1 MDSEM
6 IGIIASDMRQI
17 YMSEMLKK
25 KGYEVYLLDLRE
37 AYQPRTLGEGE
48 QALESGCADSANS
61 AEKGRRYGSLV

>member
-37 AYQPRTLGEGE
+37 
-48 QALESGCADSANS
+48 
-61 AEKGRRYGSLV
+61 

>member
-25 KGYEVYLLDLRE
+25 RDTRC
-37 AYQPRTLGEGE
+37 T
-48 QALESGCADSANS
+48 SWI
-61 AEKGRRYGSLV
+61 